1 MQTDSVYACNIENND
16 HIVIDG
22 EVKGYVY
29 MVDEDG
35 DFILLDV
42 VDDDGEHTQYP
53 FGPFDTVTI
62 VASFDDGE
70 EVDIPDFIE

>member
-16 HIVIDG
+16 QIVVDG
-22 EVKGYVY
+22 EHVGYVY
-29 MVDEDG
+29 SISEDG

-42 VDDDGEHTQYP
+42 VDDEAEHTQYP

-62 VASFDDGE
+62 VTSFDDGE